1 MIMFFLIFL
10 LSYSLFFCKKVNC
23 TNKARLHCLFILLL
37 TCFSLMLFLYSSH
50 YNLVCFIFILF
61 LSLIVIDKKHKILK
75 YLLFFAIAVSFSVT
89 LCILSSVFFQSLVFF
104 NEVPISKFLFSSN
117 WNHNAT
123 IFDDNIANDFG
134 IVPLLVGTLLV
145 TVIAILVAVPAGLF
159 SAVYI
164 GEYANKRVRYVI
176 NMTLEILSAIPTIV
190 YGYFAVI
197 FLSPF
202 IKKLAELIGLSVQS
216 ENALVAG
223 VAIGIM
229 IFPFVTSLM
238 EDAIRSVP
246 KSLRYGFMAL
256 GATSAETV
264 WHITLPYAFPTII
277 SSILLAISRAVGET
291 MIVLMTVGIN
301 AQLTFN
307 PLRSVTTV
315 TVQIATLLTGD
326 QDFNSIQTLAAYA
339 LSLTLFVITWS
350 LNAIALFII
359 KRK

>member
-1 MIMFFLIFL
+1 M
-10 LSYSLFFCKKVNC
+10 
-23 TNKARLHCLFILLL
+23 
-37 TCFSLMLFLYSSH
+37 
-50 YNLVCFIFILF
+50 
-61 LSLIVIDKKHKILK
+61 
-75 YLLFFAIAVSFSVT
+75 
-89 LCILSSVFFQSLVFF
+89 
-104 NEVPISKFLFSSN
+104 FSSN
-117 WNHNAT
+117 WNH
-123 IFDDNIANDFG
+123 NDFG

-176 NMTLEILSAIPTIV
+176 NMILEILSAIPTIV

-202 IKKLAELIGLSVQS
+202 IKKLAELTGFSIQS

-264 WHITLPYAFPTII
+264 WHITLPYAFPAII
-277 SSILLAISRAVGET
+277 SSILLAISRAIGET
-291 MIVLMTVGIN
+291 MIVLMTVGVN
-301 AQLTFN
+301 ARLTFN
-307 PLRSVTTV
+307 PLHSVTTV
-315 TVQIATLLTGD
+315 TVQIATLLTSD

-359 KRK
+359 KRIY

>member
-1 MIMFFLIFL
+1 MIILLLIL
-10 LSYSLFFCKKVNC
+10 LLFYGLFFYQRVNC
-23 TNKARLHCLFILLL
+23 INKVQFYCFLSLLL
-37 TCFSLMLFLYSSH
+37 TCFSLILFLYNSYH
-50 YNLVCFIFILF
+50 NLTYFFFILL
-61 LSLIVIDKKHKILK
+61 LSLALIDKKHKILK
-75 YLLFFAIAVSFSVT
+75 YLLFFAVVISFSVT
-89 LCILSSVFFQSLVFF
+89 LCIIFSILSQSLVFF
-104 NEVPISKFLFSSN
+104 DEISVTKFLFSTN
-117 WNHNAT
+117 WNHNTAT
-123 IFDDNIANDFG
+123 YNDDIVDNFG
-134 IVPLLVGTLLV
+134 IIPLLVGTLLI

-164 GEYANKRVRYVI
+164 SEYANKRVHYVI

-202 IKKLAELIGLSVQS
+202 IKKIAEFIGPSVQS

-223 VAIGIM
+223 IAIGIM

-246 KSLRYGFMAL
+246 KSLRYGFVAL
-256 GATSAETV
+256 GATSAETI

-277 SSILLAISRAVGET
+277 SSILLAISRAIGET

-350 LNAIALFII
+350 LNIIALFIM

>member
-1 MIMFFLIFL
+1 MFFLVLL
-10 LSYSLFFCKKVNC
+10 LSCSLFFYRKISY
-23 TNKARLHCLFILLL
+23 TNKAKLYCLFTLLL
-37 TCFSLMLFLYSSH
+37 TCFSLMLFLYSSY
-50 YNLVCFIFILF
+50 YNLICFIFILF

-75 YLLFFAIAVSFSVT
+75 YLLFFTIVISFSVT

-104 NEVPISKFLFSSN
+104 NEIPISKFLFSSN
-117 WNHNAT
+117 WNH
-123 IFDDNIANDFG
+123 NDFG

-176 NMTLEILSAIPTIV
+176 NMILEILSAIPTIV

-202 IKKLAELIGLSVQS
+202 IKKLAELTGFSIQS

-264 WHITLPYAFPTII
+264 WHITLPYAFPAII
-277 SSILLAISRAVGET
+277 SSILLAISRAIGET
-291 MIVLMTVGIN
+291 MIVLMTVGVN
-301 AQLTFN
+301 ARLTFN
-307 PLRSVTTV
+307 PLHSVTTV
-315 TVQIATLLTGD
+315 TVQIATLLTSD

-359 KRK
+359 KRIY